1 MRLRVLYVSDQS
13 PCDLTFLG
21 EKDQD
26 SESLTLKN
34 FLMTFEDTPP
44 RTDTYDVIIVSVP
57 SSATSLPLWALI
69 RSVHHHLK
77 SHGQLVLRGIE
88 AFEPLGLADGD
99 SFYDPW
105 FHGIAIFRL
114 LGWHVEMKSRPQM
127 EGHQWVL
134 SPKISPRGS
143 LDVVS
148 FEDMKEIARL
158 FQKVFKSAI
167 DPSMLA
173 FKYASGRGHSIL
185 ARSSEGDLLAHYG
198 ATSRRLSLKGKEAL
212 ALQICDVM
220 VDPVER
226 GILGRHGLFFKVAR
240 AFQETYY
247 GYSREFHLAYGFPN
261 ARAMRLAH
269 KLGLYEKVDH
279 LLEISWPLK
288 RSLRSYCFQGQ
299 PLSLK
304 TFSSNEMDT
313 LWEKMRPGLK
323 EYIAVIRDA
332 AYLRYRYFDHPSF
345 FYNALL
351 IKHRMTGRVLGL
363 VFLKEEE
370 DHVKLMDVVGKI
382 QDIQGLLVAAR
393 AFLTGSGS
401 KPLKAWVT
409 PRQWE
414 VFKGPGATAVTTD
427 IEIPTHTATPGI
439 PVAELQGRWWVSFG
453 DTDFL

>member
-226 GILGRHGLFFKVAR
+226 GSWGAMAFSLRLRGHSRRPTMATVANFTWPMAFPMHGRCVLLISSGSMKRSIISLRFPGHSKGLFDPIVFKV
-240 AFQETYY
+240 
-247 GYSREFHLAYGFPN
+247 
-261 ARAMRLAH
+261 
-269 KLGLYEKVDH
+269 
-279 LLEISWPLK
+279 
-288 RSLRSYCFQGQ
+288 SL
-299 PLSLK
+299 
-304 TFSSNEMDT
+304 
-313 LWEKMRPGLK
+313 
-323 EYIAVIRDA
+323 
-332 AYLRYRYFDHPSF
+332 
-345 FYNALL
+345 
-351 IKHRMTGRVLGL
+351 
-363 VFLKEEE
+363 
-370 DHVKLMDVVGKI
+370 
-382 QDIQGLLVAAR
+382 
-393 AFLTGSGS
+393 
-401 KPLKAWVT
+401 
-409 PRQWE
+409 
-414 VFKGPGATAVTTD
+414 
-427 IEIPTHTATPGI
+427 
-439 PVAELQGRWWVSFG
+439 
-453 DTDFL
+453 